1 MFEWLLSPEALI
13 ALFAL
18 TALEIVLG
26 IDNIVLISV
35 LVSKL
40 PPKQRQPGRI
50 IGLTL
55 AMGTRILLL
64 LTLSWMI
71 HLTEPLFELFGKG
84 FSGRDLILFFGGL
97 FLIIKSTNEIREA
110 MTPRT
115 EEEHHQISKKVSFL
129 GVLIE
134 IALLDIVF
142 SLDSVITAVG
152 IVNQIEIMVTAIVI
166 AVGMMMFAAKP
177 IGDFVENH
185 PTFKILALAFLILIG
200 VTLIIESFSIHVPK
214 AYIYF
219 AMGFSVFVEILNT
232 QMRKRLGA
240 KI

>member
-1 MFEWLLSPEALI
+1 
-13 ALFAL
+13 
-18 TALEIVLG
+18 
-26 IDNIVLISV
+26 
-35 LVSKL
+35 
-40 PPKQRQPGRI
+40 
-50 IGLTL
+50 
-55 AMGTRILLL
+55 
-64 LTLSWMI
+64 
-71 HLTEPLFELFGKG
+71 
-84 FSGRDLILFFGGL
+84 
-97 FLIIKSTNEIREA
+97 